1 MYVLFVVL
9 FTFASLKLINYFNV
23 PYKTI
28 ISPVIIMITVLYLIW
43 VMFAPDKKQCK
54 E

>member
-9 FTFASLKLINYFNV
+9 CTFASLKLISYFDV

-28 ISPVIIMITVLYLIW
+28 ISPVIIMITVIYLIML
-43 VMFAPDKKQCK
+43 VVIERKDDTKN
-54 E
+54 